1 MADIRKSMKKYET
14 TEEYLANF
22 SGETRKK
29 LDTLRNLIKEMVP
42 EAGEKISYGIP
53 TFTLNDKYFI
63 YIAGYEK
70 HVSMYPIPTGD
81 ESFNTELAPYV
92 TGKGTVRYAL
102 DKPLPL
108 PLIRKI
114 IKFAVKQN
122 QQRTAKY

>member
-1 MADIRKSMKKYET
+1 MSSYTNAD
-14 TEEYLANF
+14 EYLANF
-22 SGETRKK
+22 SGETRSK
-29 LDTLRNLIKEMVP
+29 LETLRNLIKEIVP

-53 TFTLNDKYFI
+53 TFTLNGKYSI

-70 HVSMYPIPTGD
+70 HVSLYPIPPGD
-81 ESFNTELAPYV
+81 EVFKKELSPYV
-92 TGKGTVRYAL
+92 AGKGTVRFLL

-122 QQRTAKY
+122 QTKK